1 MRVSGRPIR
10 VLQVIGA
17 LYFGGAE
24 KVVAS
29 LALGVD
35 RSRFE
40 MAVCLTRGFGPLSEA
55 VRAGGI
61 PLDLAVPQK
70 RVHHYLAPWHVK
82 QAIRRHRPDVVH
94 THGLPGMAVVGPLAF
109 LGQAGRW
116 IHTFHYG
123 NYPYDNA
130 RYMFAERIFS
140 RAATEL
146 VAVAEAQRQTL
157 IKHHKLDPARIIT
170 LPNGV
175 RDNAFLS
182 ERDAVRTRKRAEL
195 GIPLDAP
202 VVGTIAVLSEQKG
215 VQYLIEAA
223 RQIVDRIPQVCIVV
237 AGDGVLREDLMRQAQ
252 AKGLGESIR
261 FIGWRADV
269 GELLLTFDLFVM
281 SSLWEAMPLALL
293 EAMAAGRPIVVTDVG
308 DNRRIVLDG
317 EAARVVPPA
326 DGPALAAAI
335 VELLEHADTA
345 RDLGARARARFE
357 SRFTI
362 AQMVAAYERLYE
374 HAGDRSMHDDAMMRY

>member
-1 MRVSGRPIR
+1 MSERPLRI
-10 VLQVIGA
+10 LQVIGA

-55 VRAGGI
+55 VRAAGI
-61 PLDLAVPQK
+61 PLDLAVPQT
-70 RVHHYLAPWHVK
+70 RINHYLASWHVAR
-82 QAIRRHRPDVVH
+82 AIRRHRPDIVH
-94 THGLPGMAVVGPLAF
+94 THGLPGMAVVGPVAY
-109 LGQAGRW
+109 LGQAAKW

-130 RYMFAERIFS
+130 RYMFAERVFS

-157 IKHHKLDPARIIT
+157 IKHHHLDPSRIIT

-175 RDNAFLS
+175 RDNAFFP
-182 ERDAVRTRKRAEL
+182 ERDATRKRKREEL
-195 GIPLDAP
+195 GLPLDAP
-202 VVGTIAVLSEQKG
+202 IVGTIAVLSEQKG

-223 RQIVDRIPQVCIVV
+223 KQVVERMPGVLFVV
-237 AGDGVLREDLMRQAQ
+237 AGDGVLRESLTQQA
-252 AKGLGESIR
+252 AAAGLGETVR
-261 FIGWRADV
+261 FIGWRQDV
-269 GELLLTFDLFVM
+269 GELLLAFDIYVM

-326 DGPALAAAI
+326 DGSAIAGALL
-335 VELLEHADTA
+335 ELLEQPDTA
-345 RDLGARARARFE
+345 RELAARARARFE
-357 SRFTI
+357 ARFTI
-362 AQMVAAYERLYE
+362 AKMVSAYEQLYRC
-374 HAGDRSMHDDAMMRY
+374 AGDRSKLDIELTRY

>member
-1 MRVSGRPIR
+1 MSARPLKI
-10 VLQVIGA
+10 LQVIGA

-40 MAVCLTRGFGPLSEA
+40 MAVCLTRGYGQLSEA
-55 VRAGGI
+55 VRAAGI
-61 PLDLAVPQK
+61 PLDLAVPQT
-70 RVHHYLAPWHVK
+70 RLNHYIAPWHVAR
-82 QAIRRHRPDVVH
+82 AIRRHRPDIVH
-94 THGLPGMAVVGPLAF
+94 THGLPGMTVVGPLAF
-109 LGQAGRW
+109 LRQAPKW

-130 RYMFAERIFS
+130 RYMFAERVFS

-146 VAVAEAQRQTL
+146 VAVAEAQRQAL
-157 IKHHKLDPARIIT
+157 IKYHRLDPATIIT

-175 RDNAFLS
+175 RDNAFFA
-182 ERDAVRTRKRAEL
+182 ERDATRRRKREEL
-195 GIPLDAP
+195 GLPLDATI
-202 VVGTIAVLSEQKG
+202 VGTIAVLSEQKG
-215 VQYLIEAA
+215 VQYLIDAA
-223 RQIVDRIPQVCIVV
+223 KLVHERMPGVLFVV
-237 AGDGVLREDLMRQAQ
+237 AGDGKLRESLTQQA
-252 AKGLGESIR
+252 AAAGLGETMR
-261 FIGWRADV
+261 FIGWRQDV
-269 GELLLTFDLFVM
+269 GELLLAFDIYVM

-317 EAARVVPPA
+317 QAARVVPPA
-326 DGPALAAAI
+326 DGPAIATAVI
-335 VELLEHADTA
+335 ELLEHPEQALELA
-345 RDLGARARARFE
+345 ARARARFE

-362 AQMVAAYERLYE
+362 AKMVAAYEQLYQC
-374 HAGDRSMHDDAMMRY
+374 AGDRSRLDPELTQY

>member
-1 MRVSGRPIR
+1 M
-10 VLQVIGA
+10 
-17 LYFGGAE
+17 
-24 KVVAS
+24 
-29 LALGVD
+29 
-35 RSRFE
+35 
-40 MAVCLTRGFGPLSEA
+40 
-55 VRAGGI
+55 
-61 PLDLAVPQK
+61 
-70 RVHHYLAPWHVK
+70 
-82 QAIRRHRPDVVH
+82 
-94 THGLPGMAVVGPLAF
+94 
-109 LGQAGRW
+109 
-116 IHTFHYG
+116 
-123 NYPYDNA
+123 
-130 RYMFAERIFS
+130 
-140 RAATEL
+140 
-146 VAVAEAQRQTL
+146 
-157 IKHHKLDPARIIT
+157 
-170 LPNGV
+170 

-326 DGPALAAAI
+326 DRPALAAAI

-345 RDLGARARARFE
+345 RGLGARARARFE